1 MPVFKGQSP
10 VHPQLAPNTKA
21 RNSIG
26 QASVQGAVGATAP
39 CYKEATLVNLR
50 AAMVGVQFPPRG

>member
-1 MPVFKGQSP
+1 MPFFKANLLSSP
-10 VHPQLAPNTKA
+10 QYGAQEGA
-21 RNSIG
+21 GIG

-50 AAMVGVQFPPRG
+50 TDMVGVQFPP